1 MHPDEGYKNFT
12 VLYKE
17 LSESLL
23 NLNEANT
30 RAKIIDRFLKECL
43 GWPESAITREDRNDV
58 GYTDYQ
64 LIMSNRTQIIIEA
77 KKTGEY
83 FEIPPAQYRRHF
95 KVGGVLQSI
104 PNLTS
109 ALNQAR
115 NYSVDI
121 GCKYAAIFNGH
132 QLVIFSAI
140 TIGKSWKEGYCVVF
154 HSLEDFKM
162 NFALIWNILSYDSIR
177 SGSLVSYVDFVK
189 SDLVFQKLI
198 QGIHNRDQTYARND
212 LYTYLQP
219 ISNFIFSELLDEAR
233 TEVLKQC
240 YVFDR
245 SNSQLGDEF
254 NVFFTDRL
262 PHFSQKFKIKEILER
277 EKKGGVFER
286 EFLSKKQNQNRN
298 RKGSLMVLLG
308 GIGSGKTTFIHRFF
322 KIVLADHENLLW
334 FYVDFRYTSPSP
346 DVIQAYILEKI
357 SQEWDEKYSQLLS
370 PLLSDIGFAVN
381 EPDKKVYFSKLFN
394 LLNRL
399 GFSISL
405 IIDNVDQHD
414 INIQER
420 IFMEEIHLTVI
431 FKTVTIMS
439 LREETFLTSTKTG
452 VFDAYDIPKFHI
464 SSPNFISVINSRLD
478 FAIKVIPTEFN
489 FSPDVASKLI
499 KYFKIIKSSLILGN
513 PQSERLINFMESI
526 SVGDIREALR
536 MFNYFTVSGNTDVTE
551 IFKIFDDTG
560 AYQIAYH
567 QFIKSIILGERR
579 YYVQDKS
586 QLMNVF
592 DFDTS
597 ITDSHFTQ
605 LRILQ
610 YLKNR
615 QNKSSKS
622 RIGRGFVD
630 INELINST
638 EEISIPR
645 PVVIDSLSRLAYFR
659 LIELD
664 NQSKTNIDE
673 ASFVRITPAGIY
685 YVNSELISDF
695 TYLDTIF
702 VDTPISDI
710 VVFDNLKPLID
721 VIELIKRIE
730 RTETFINYLVQA
742 EESEYSSR
750 PEYNGHELTQRRFA
764 AEIREKFLTQKEY
777 ILSRV

>member
-1 MHPDEGYKNFT
+1 M
-12 VLYKE
+12 
-17 LSESLL
+17 
-23 NLNEANT
+23 EA
-30 RAKIIDRFLKECL
+30 
-43 GWPESAITREDRNDV
+43 
-58 GYTDYQ
+58 
-64 LIMSNRTQIIIEA
+64 
-77 KKTGEY
+77 
-83 FEIPPAQYRRHF
+83 
-95 KVGGVLQSI
+95 
-104 PNLTS
+104 
-109 ALNQAR
+109 
-115 NYSVDI
+115 
-121 GCKYAAIFNGH
+121 
-132 QLVIFSAI
+132 
-140 TIGKSWKEGYCVVF
+140 
-154 HSLEDFKM
+154 
-162 NFALIWNILSYDSIR
+162 
-177 SGSLVSYVDFVK
+177 
-189 SDLVFQKLI
+189 
-198 QGIHNRDQTYARND
+198 
-212 LYTYLQP
+212 
-219 ISNFIFSELLDEAR
+219 
-233 TEVLKQC
+233 
-240 YVFDR
+240 
-245 SNSQLGDEF
+245 
-254 NVFFTDRL
+254 
-262 PHFSQKFKIKEILER
+262 
-277 EKKGGVFER
+277 
-286 EFLSKKQNQNRN
+286 
-298 RKGSLMVLLG
+298 
-308 GIGSGKTTFIHRFF
+308 
-322 KIVLADHENLLW
+322 
-334 FYVDFRYTSPSP
+334 
-346 DVIQAYILEKI
+346 
-357 SQEWDEKYSQLLS
+357 
-370 PLLSDIGFAVN
+370 
-381 EPDKKVYFSKLFN
+381 
-394 LLNRL
+394 
-399 GFSISL
+399 
-405 IIDNVDQHD
+405 
-414 INIQER
+414 
-420 IFMEEIHLTVI
+420 IHLTDL
-431 FKTVTIMS
+431 FKTVIIMS

-750 PEYNGHELTQRRFA
+750 PEYNGHELTQRS
-764 AEIREKFLTQKEY
+764 IYFLEFS
-777 ILSRV
+777 LSVFPSSPRLKYKKGELIAPLFLI